1 MVSRSLFISMNSRS
15 KTRLK
20 IESAETETA
29 QNQTLLAFSINFG
42 TDFTQHPKQSP
53 PLPLPSVKCQ
63 RQGAIT
69 PPRSTG
75 QSASWTISTSS
86 TGWTMAGATIPRRW
100 ARSGPPPPIGHL
112 SPAWRREW
120 GAARRSRP
128 RGAEEEAARGRA
140 TAAQSPPP
148 ELPPPRGTA
157 GSAGPSASPN
167 LTVRCSSVAGS
178 AITSP
183 AMPLPS
189 ALSRR

>member
-1 MVSRSLFISMNSRS
+1 MVYRSLFISMNSRS

-29 QNQTLLAFSINFG
+29 QNQTLLAFSINFR

-53 PLPLPSVKCQ
+53 PLPPPSVKCQ

-157 GSAGPSASPN
+157 GSAGLSASPN